1 MNKNRTALFQDLIA
15 ATRMGLDMKHA
26 SGVVSDHDAQIASE
40 LLSAL
45 AAGRFHFVAETWHNN
60 HDQNAGQNTG
70 QIYPAEL
77 LLRAFTAAG
86 DPIKPLEPITIL
98 SRAGLQSNFD
108 QALILAGLDQALAQG
123 LRPVS
128 INTSARNVSNASFW
142 YDVCDMLSDD
152 FTPEEI
158 QGQLT
163 LEVTEDD
170 LADSPCRDILL
181 AMKRQFGCT
190 FAIDDFYH
198 DYAQFSAQDGNGS
211 RDWLRLNNLRDIVD
225 YVKIDGETVEAALDK
240 TNPFNLADLVD
251 RIKQIVPNVKIIL
264 ERVKNAD
271 QAHAFNGVS
280 DAVQGLYLPSDRQAF
295 QEELF
300 IAARNFPPR
309 PPNL

>member
-26 SGVVSDHDAQIASE
+26 AGVVSDDDARIAGT

-45 AAGRFHFVAETWHNN
+45 AAGRYHFIAETWHNN
-60 HDQNAGQNTG
+60 HDEHADLVT
-70 QIYPAEL
+70 YPAEL
-77 LLRAFTAAG
+77 LLRAYTAEGTA
-86 DPIKPLEPITIL
+86 IKPLEPITIL
-98 SRAGLQSNFD
+98 SQSGLQSNFD

-123 LRPVS
+123 LNPVS

-142 YDVCDMLSDD
+142 YDVCDMLCDD
-152 FTPEEI
+152 FTPGEI
-158 QGQLT
+158 HGQLT

-198 DYAQFSAQDGNGS
+198 DYVESNGHHGIGS
-211 RDWLRLNNLRDIVD
+211 RDWLRLDNLRDIVD
-225 YVKIDGETVEAALDK
+225 YVKIDGVTVEAALDQR
-240 TNPFNLADLVD
+240 NPFNLGDLVD
-251 RIKQIVPNVKIIL
+251 RIKHIVPNVKIVL

-271 QAHAFNGVS
+271 QAHAFNTVS
-280 DAVQGLYLPSDRQAF
+280 DAVQGLYLTHDRDAF
-295 QEELF
+295 RRELF

-309 PPNL
+309 PENL